1 MTVPARFG
9 ALILVA
15 RVGTADEA
23 SASGGGASGGGA
35 SGGGASVGVVSAGG
49 ARRALSTVGTTFTT
63 GVTALTTGATTG
75 AATLNTGER
84 VFTAGLVTAPK
95 RPLRSRREFA
105 VVETAVGI
113 DLVGRTKL
121 DAGTTPKD
129 EA

>member
-23 SASGGGASGGGA
+23 SA

-63 GVTALTTGATTG
+63 GVAVLTTGATTG
-75 AATLNTGER
+75 AATLNTGESI
-84 VFTAGLVTAPK
+84 FTTGLVTAPK
-95 RPLRSRREFA
+95 RPLRGSREFA
-105 VVETAVGI
+105 VVDTAVGI
-113 DLVGRTKL
+113 DVVGRTKL
-121 DAGTTPKD
+121 DAGTTPRD

>member
-23 SASGGGASGGGA
+23 SASGGS
-35 SGGGASVGVVSAGG
+35 ASVGVVSAGG

-63 GVTALTTGATTG
+63 GVAVLTTGATTG
-75 AATLNTGER
+75 AATLNTGESI
-84 VFTAGLVTAPK
+84 FTTGLVTAPK
-95 RPLRSRREFA
+95 RPLRGSREFA
-105 VVETAVGI
+105 VVDTAVGI
-113 DLVGRTKL
+113 DVVGRTKL
-121 DAGTTPKD
+121 DAGTTPRD

>member
-23 SASGGGASGGGA
+23 SASGGGA

-95 RPLRSRREFA
+95 RPLRSSREFA
-105 VVETAVGI
+105 VVDTAVGI